1 MGGGRLEE
9 LTSTF
14 TVAPAV
20 CKSIHPVLSPF
31 EDDSEYDYQ
40 MITFLV
46 LGHTIKT
53 QGMS

>member
-1 MGGGRLEE
+1 MGGGRLEG

-20 CKSIHPVLSPF
+20 CKSIHSVLSPF
-31 EDDSEYDYQ
+31 EDDSKYNYQ
-40 MITFLV
+40 MKTFLI